1 MKEDAMLNGQL
12 KPAYNLQNGVDSEY
26 VIWLGIYQNP
36 TDTLTLNN
44 VISDMKRGLRPDEL
58 IILRDSL
65 YVISSWNDRSGHIVR
80 SVHIVIKDCIQS
92 VWLSAIFYF
101 R

>member
-1 MKEDAMLNGQL
+1 MLNGQL
-12 KPAYNLQNGVDSEY
+12 KPAYNLQNGVDLEY

-58 IILRDSL
+58 II
-65 YVISSWNDRSGHIVR
+65 
-80 SVHIVIKDCIQS
+80 
-92 VWLSAIFYF
+92 
-101 R
+101 

>member
-1 MKEDAMLNGQL
+1 MRNILNLKRLLQRSCRTEDERGCHANGQL

-58 IILRDSL
+58 II
-65 YVISSWNDRSGHIVR
+65 
-80 SVHIVIKDCIQS
+80 
-92 VWLSAIFYF
+92 
-101 R
+101 